1 MTDKIQVGVIGYRDE
16 NGNFVDT
23 KPLFRESTPELEQ
36 AKTKMMQ
43 EAVDMFIADLT
54 AYIAKKEQR
63 QEKLPDNQQQTA
75 TA

>member
-1 MTDKIQVGVIGYRDE
+1 MSNLIQVGVIGYRDE

-36 AKTKMMQ
+36 AKRKLMQ

-63 QEKLPDNQQQTA
+63 QEKLLNNK
-75 TA
+75 